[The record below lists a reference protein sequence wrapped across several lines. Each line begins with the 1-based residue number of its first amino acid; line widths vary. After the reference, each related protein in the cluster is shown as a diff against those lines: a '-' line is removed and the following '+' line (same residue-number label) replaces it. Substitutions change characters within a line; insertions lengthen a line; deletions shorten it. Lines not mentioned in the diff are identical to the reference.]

1 MVQFIKSK
9 LIEIIIK
16 IKLQGAMKWMKY
28 KIGRH
33 MKKNKASTI
42 VGKKLIMGIQV
53 KKNERK

>member
-16 IKLQGAMKWMKY
+16 IKLHKAMKWTKY
-28 KIGRH
+28 KIGRY

-42 VGKKLIMGIQV
+42 AGKKLIMGI
-53 KKNERK
+53 